1 MTTILWAK
9 LHGASTHFPIA
20 LTVAAF
26 LCDFAAAVLWARPVA
41 RSLGVAGTCAIALSA
56 AGGIAAGVSGVF
68 LTKGEL
74 WGAGDLGM
82 HHRFVWPAF
91 VVLVGAATWRLQVGG
106 DITRKAHA
114 AYLCVVGVGVIL
126 TGAAGYYGGEM
137 LQGLS

>member
-1 MTTILWAK
+1 MTIPWVK

-26 LCDFAAAVLWARPVA
+26 LCDFAAIILWSRPIA

-56 AGGIAAGVSGVF
+56 AGGIAAVVSGVY

-74 WGAGDLGM
+74 WGAGDLGR
-82 HHRFVWPAF
+82 HHRYVWPAF
-91 VVLVGAATWRLQVGG
+91 IVLVGAAIWRLKTGG
-106 DITRKAHA
+106 VITRRAYV

-126 TGAAGYYGGEM
+126 IGAAGYYGGEM

>member
-1 MTTILWAK
+1 MLATPWVK
-9 LHGASTHFPIA
+9 LHGVSTHFPIA

-26 LCDFAAAVLWARPVA
+26 LCDFAAVILWSRPIA
-41 RSLGVAGTCAIALSA
+41 RSLGVAGTCAIVLSA
-56 AGGIAAGVSGVF
+56 VGGIAAVVSGVF
-68 LTKGEL
+68 VTKGDL

-91 VVLVGAATWRLQVGG
+91 AVLVGAATWRLKAGA
-106 DITRKAHA
+106 DITRKPYVV
-114 AYLCVVGVGVIL
+114 YLCVVGVGVIL